1 MIINIVILQKLRYML
16 KGRQF
21 IIRSTISSMTGEVP
35 VTLAI
40 YPFVYHQDPWAFI
53 LLMMANSYAYKIVFS
68 TITAPIAKLIV
79 TALRKTDGIKDEF
92 FNADLSRYA
101 MR

>member
-1 MIINIVILQKLRYML
+1 ML